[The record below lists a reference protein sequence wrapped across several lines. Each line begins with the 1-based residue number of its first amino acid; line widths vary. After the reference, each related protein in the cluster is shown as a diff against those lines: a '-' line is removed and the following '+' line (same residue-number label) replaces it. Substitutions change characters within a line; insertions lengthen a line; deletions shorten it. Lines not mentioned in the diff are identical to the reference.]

1 MRYHAKKTCKLRFM
15 SPCFRGMGLQSFW
28 VLGALVADVVPALVC
43 QPSDLVEAGKI
54 TGVGQSG
61 DSSDA

>member
-1 MRYHAKKTCKLRFM
+1 
-15 SPCFRGMGLQSFW
+15 MGLQSFW